1 MLVGG
6 LVTLPLGLNECV
18 NVCVCV
24 CIVPWHDIQGAFLP
38 RTHYSQDKFQIHCDP
53 YQAKELTEEELM
65 NNLIYE
71 PPTLS
76 KR

>member
-1 MLVGG
+1 MY
-6 LVTLPLGLNECV
+6 
-18 NVCVCV
+18 VCVCM
-24 CIVPWHDIQGAFLP
+24 VPWHDIQGAFLP